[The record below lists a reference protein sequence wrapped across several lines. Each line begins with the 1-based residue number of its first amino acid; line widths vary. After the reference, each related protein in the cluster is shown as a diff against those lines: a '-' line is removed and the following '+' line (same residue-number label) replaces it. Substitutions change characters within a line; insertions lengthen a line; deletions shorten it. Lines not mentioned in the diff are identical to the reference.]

1 MRSLI
6 FILLLISV
14 GCRPNKTVLIQDSF
28 TEDFANQKEWINV
41 LQKSIKSSKVDSQE
55 IRRQFFALNP
65 STNKTYRD
73 LNLYINYFELVSTDM
88 IAIRELL
95 DEKDIKIFPIINLP
109 ADGELTTPQLEKL
122 LEVEQKI
129 FNEMEIIGKAL

>member
-14 GCRPNKTVLIQDSF
+14 GCRPNKTVLIFDSF
-28 TEDFANQKEWINV
+28 VEDFASQKEWVDV
-41 LQKSIKSSKVDSQE
+41 LKKAIKTSTVDSQE

-65 STNKTYRD
+65 STSKTYRD
-73 LNLYINYFELVSTDM
+73 LNMYVNYFELVNIDM

-95 DEKDIKIFPIINLP
+95 DEKDIKIFPIINLQV
-109 ADGELTTPQLEKL
+109 DDELTAPQLEKL
-122 LEVEQKI
+122 LEVEQKV
-129 FNEMEIIGKAL
+129 FNEMEIIGKEL